1 MKRKIVKESTKRR
14 GRLIMGI
21 MNPYSNIK
29 VQDAGGRKGEPETIT
44 NKARIGGQR
53 QDGIENGVVGRV
65 QVLTGKLQTKGQGRE
80 TSKETERRRKR
91 PGYDP

>member
-1 MKRKIVKESTKRR
+1 
-14 GRLIMGI
+14 MGI

-44 NKARIGGQR
+44 NKARIGGQG

-65 QVLTGKLQTKGQGRE
+65 QVLTGKLQTKRTRSRDIQRDRE
-80 TSKETERRRKR
+80 KKKEA
-91 PGYDP
+91 GI